1 MMRADPGSAF
11 NRVMLRST
19 RRGFFRHSYDISE
32 DGQPTAALTG
42 IRREGHIFDVDGH
55 SYRVTRDGSKAFTL
69 SGPNGDE
76 ARAER
81 VRGRTWTI
89 SSLVVPLEL
98 VRTSVWKDTWELRRF
113 GEPVGTLA
121 KDGAFKRTSTAD
133 LPNELPLPLR
143 LFVLCVV
150 ETLWERARQSEGA
163 GGSAAVFG

>member
-1 MMRADPGSAF
+1 MMRADPARAF
-11 NRVMLRST
+11 NRDMLQST

-32 DGQPTAALTG
+32 DGRPTATLTAT
-42 IRREGHIFDVDGH
+42 RCEGCMFDVDGAT
-55 SYRVTRDGSKAFTL
+55 YRVTRDGRKAFKLT
-69 SGPNGDE
+69 GPNGDE

-89 SSLVVPLEL
+89 SSLFVPLEL
-98 VRTSVWKDTWELRRF
+98 VRGSIWKDTWEVRRF

-133 LPNELPLPLR
+133 LPDDLPLPLR

-150 ETLWERARQSEGA
+150 ETLWERSRQSDGA
-163 GGSAAVFG
+163 GGSAAVL

>member
-1 MMRADPGSAF
+1 MRADSGPAF
-11 NRVMLRST
+11 NRVMLQST

-32 DGQPTAALTG
+32 DGRPTATLTG
-42 IRREGHIFDVDGH
+42 IRREGCTFDVDGVG
-55 SYRVTRDGSKAFTL
+55 YRVARDGRKAFTL

-81 VRGRTWTI
+81 VRGRTWTV

-98 VRTSVWKDTWELRRF
+98 VRTSMWKDTWELRRF

-121 KDGAFKRTSTAD
+121 KDGAFRRTSTAD
-133 LPNELPLPLR
+133 LPDDLPLPLR

-150 ETLWERARQSEGA
+150 ETLWERARQSGDG
-163 GGSAAVFG
+163 GGSTAAFG